1 MSTVTT
7 EPIVR
12 EIRVEASPETLFG
25 FFTEP
30 EKMSRWLCE
39 TAVVDPRVGGVIS
52 QVHVGEQGERA
63 GQRFRSTGEFVEVD
77 FPSRVAYTWRWEDGE
92 YATEESSLVEVTFI
106 ADGSATLVRLVH
118 SGLPESARADHDAGW
133 GMLLERLVAAATA

>member
-30 EKMSRWLCE
+30 EKMTRWMCE
-39 TAVVDPRVGGVIS
+39 SAVSDPRVGGALH
-52 QVHVGEQGERA
+52 QVHVGEEGERA
-63 GQRFRSTGEFVEVD
+63 GQRFHMNGEFVEVEY
-77 FPSRVAYTWRWEDGE
+77 PSRVVFTWAWEEDTL
-92 YATEESSLVEVTFI
+92 ATDEPSVVEVTLSPE
-106 ADGSATLVRLVH
+106 GSATLVRLVH
-118 SGLPESARADHDAGW
+118 RGLPEAQRAGHDEGWAR
-133 GMLLERLVAAATA
+133 LLERLAAAV